1 MKFLAPILQYVIA
14 GLLLALIGGGWKV
27 YADVQN
33 VKSQVGSV
41 KTLKTEIQSLNTQL
55 STLTGN
61 VERLQTST
69 EAIEKRV
76 DRRLADV
83 PLCRR
88 R

>member
-1 MKFLAPILQYVIA
+1 VIA
-14 GLLLALIGGGWKV
+14 GLLLSLIGGAWTV

-33 VKSQVGSV
+33 VKLKLENV
-41 KTLKTEIQSLNTQL
+41 KTLNGEIRALKTQLNTLTTQVINL
-55 STLTGN
+55 PRTLDTQID
-61 VERLQTST
+61 ET
-69 EAIEKRV
+69 I